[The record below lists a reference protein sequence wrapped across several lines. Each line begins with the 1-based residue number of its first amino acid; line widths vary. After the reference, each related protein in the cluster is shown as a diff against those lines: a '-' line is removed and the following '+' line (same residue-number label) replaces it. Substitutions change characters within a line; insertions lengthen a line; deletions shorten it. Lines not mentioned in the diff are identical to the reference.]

1 MSLLDDFMTS
11 HHDEADTTMGVV
23 SMSCNGQTFDVVD
36 NLKSKAVDGEFG
48 GLEPQIRGIVTAQPA
63 NVQDPILML
72 NKRCTVD
79 GITYRVTLV
88 DAGTVAIHF
97 TLGDPNER

>member
-11 HHDEADTTMGVV
+11 HHDECDTTMGVV
-23 SMSCNGQTFDVVD
+23 SMVCNGQTFNVVN
-36 NLKSKAVDGEFG
+36 NLSSKSVDGEFG
-48 GLEPQIRGIVTAQPA
+48 GLEPQVRGTVTAQPT
-63 NVQDPILML
+63 NVTSPLSML

-79 GITYRVTLV
+79 GVSYRVSMV

-97 TLGDPNER
+97 TLADPNEK